1 MPVIDPQ
8 NNEVVETLLLG
19 ETSLA
24 GLSDGG

>member
-1 MPVIDPQ
+1 MPAIDLQ
-8 NNEVVETLLLG
+8 GNEIVETLLLG